1 MKTSLENNSLII
13 ALPERVDSNN
23 ANEIGD
29 ELDSILAN
37 SNAEEVVLDASILK
51 YISSAGLRVVLKCK
65 KRSNDFKIIN
75 VSSEVYEIFEMTGFT
90 EIIQVEKAYRVMSI
104 DGCEVIGKGAKGT
117 VYRYN
122 NDTVLKVYNDKNSI
136 DDIKNERKLA
146 KYAFVLGIPTA
157 ISFDLVKVGDKFGTV
172 YELLDAHPFSAI
184 MGNDP
189 SRVEECANMYAD
201 ILRLIHSTEVNKNKL
216 PNAKNKYDNV
226 WLKSVLPYLNEEETS
241 KVKRMLEE
249 IPESNTMLHCDFHT
263 NNLMLQNG
271 EPIVIDMDTLSYG
284 HPLYDLCNICFTYKT
299 QCEFDPESAES
310 FLGMKKEDIFRVW
323 KYFLPRYLKTTDEK
337 LIEEVD
343 KKITCFSF
351 FRFINHLYKR
361 SSDPIHDEKI
371 LTIVKKFRL
380 LLNELDRFD
389 W

>member
-37 SNAEEVVLDASILK
+37 NNAEEVVLDASILK
-51 YISSAGLRVVLKCK
+51 YISSAGLRIVLKCK
-65 KRSNDFKIIN
+65 KRSNDLKIIN

-90 EIIQVEKAYRVMSI
+90 EIIQVEKAYRVMSV
-104 DGCEVIGKGAKGT
+104 DGCEIIGKGAKGT

-136 DDIKNERKLA
+136 DEIKNERKLA

-172 YELLDAHPFSAI
+172 YELLDAHSFSTI
-184 MGNDP
+184 MGNDS
-189 SRVEECANMYAD
+189 SRVEECSNMYAD
-201 ILRLIHSTEVNKNKL
+201 VLRLIHSTEVSKDKL
-216 PNAKNKYDNV
+216 PNAKNKYDNI
-226 WLKSVLPYLNEEETS
+226 WLKSTLPYLNEEETS
-241 KVKRMLEE
+241 KVIRMLEE

-284 HPLYDLCNICFTYKT
+284 HPLYDLGNICFAYKT

-310 FLGMKKEDIFRVW
+310 FLGMKREDIFRVW
-323 KYFLPRYLKTTDEK
+323 KYFLPRYLKTSDEK

-361 SSDPIHDEKI
+361 SSDPMHDEKI
-371 LTIVKKFRL
+371 LPIVKEFRS